1 MVDFKGKVIYVFLL
15 LLLLVISIGF
25 GYFKMQGFSTNV
37 DNISALEF
45 AKECVLFEPPKA
57 VTASTKTIDVK
68 VTYVDYYT
76 ICKEE
81 EKTSKLI
88 YGSTIDTVKELE
100 KEYQE
105 KNGLSYEIDEVTE
118 DSITYKRIINGNC
131 PNHFKVIYE
140 ENKLNVYTVKGEDK
154 FELLMS
160 IDNLNIDNIREE
172 LKVKIMRGTYI
183 NSKPELNRFIED
195 LQT

>member
-15 LLLLVISIGF
+15 FLLLVISIGF

-76 ICKEE
+76 
-81 EKTSKLI
+81 
-88 YGSTIDTVKELE
+88 
-100 KEYQE
+100 E

-118 DSITYKRIINGNC
+118 DRYVIQSNGTTFII
-131 PNHFKVIYE
+131 KA
-140 ENKLNVYTVKGEDK
+140 EDYSK
-154 FELLMS
+154 
-160 IDNLNIDNIREE
+160 
-172 LKVKIMRGTYI
+172 I
-183 NSKPELNRFIED
+183 NSGWEIVDTIEYLEPITTD
-195 LQT
+195 PTA